1 MDQNTI
7 VEITTIE
14 QLLEMSSMGGGA
26 VEGGGIQKNPP
37 VSTKKDI
44 AKFNKKQEEEQ
55 RLKGKKMTE
64 DEKTLREHI
73 RRRLKGSLMEQKRQ
87 EYELRKVIR
96 ALLKEGD
103 LSDTHPHRSTGIN
116 TLEDVLKK
124 SIPTLRV
131 DYKKLTTDESQ
142 RKSFRAHIVKAIID
156 ALKPETVNSQYLQGG
171 EGGSSA
177 LLSEPTGEEGGEL
190 PVDDVDLEL
199 DDEGEEGDED
209 LEALEEAEIEID
221 IDDEEGDEDKK
232 IPVED
237 DDEPSPEEEFGGGLE
252 GMDETGRNHAYTSY
266 RKISQYVLDAYDSLA
281 NPKDKKIF
289 LDYLV
294 TNIKLYFD
302 KFEDELQKSV
312 DEPTTPEYDQAKET
326 A

>member
-1 MDQNTI
+1 MDHNKI
-7 VEITTIE
+7 IEITTIE
-14 QLLEMSSMGGGA
+14 QLIEMSAMGGG
-26 VEGGGIQKNPP
+26 VGTGIQGH
-37 VSTKKDI
+37 V
-44 AKFNKKQEEEQ
+44 
-55 RLKGKKMTE
+55 GKKEKEMTE
-64 DEKTLREHI
+64 DEKVLREHI
-73 RRRLKGSLMEQKRQ
+73 RRKLKISLTEQHKQ
-87 EYELRKVIR
+87 EHQLRMLIR
-96 ALLKEGD
+96 DLLAEGD

-124 SIPTLRV
+124 SIPTLRT
-131 DYKKLTTDESQ
+131 DYKKLTTDENQ

-177 LLSEPTGEEGGEL
+177 LLSEPTGGGEG
-190 PVDDVDLEL
+190 DDMDVEDIDLGL
-199 DDEGEEGDED
+199 DDEGDEGDAD
-209 LEALEEAEIEID
+209 LEALEEAEIEVD
-221 IDDEEGDEDKK
+221 IDEEGDEEKK
-232 IPVED
+232 LPVED

-266 RKISQYVLDAYDSLA
+266 RKISQYILDAYDSLA
-281 NPKDKKIF
+281 NPKDKKTF

-312 DEPTTPEYDQAKET
+312 DEPSTPEYDQAKQQ

>member
-1 MDQNTI
+1 MDQNKI
-7 VEITTIE
+7 IEITTIE
-14 QLLEMSSMGGGA
+14 QLLEMSAMGAGA
-26 VEGGGIQKNPP
+26 VQG
-37 VSTKKDI
+37 VAVKKED
-44 AKFNKKQEEEQ
+44 E
-55 RLKGKKMTE
+55 MTE
-64 DEKTLREHI
+64 DEKILREHVRRKLKKSLNEQIKKEYQLRLII
-73 RRRLKGSLMEQKRQ
+73 RD
-87 EYELRKVIR
+87 
-96 ALLKEGD
+96 LLKEGD

-131 DYKKLTTDESQ
+131 DYKKLTTDETQ

-171 EGGSSA
+171 SGGSSS
-177 LLSEPTGEEGGEL
+177 LLSEPTGGGEGEEI

-199 DDEGEEGDED
+199 DDEGDDED
-209 LEALEEAEIEID
+209 LEALEEAEIEVE
-221 IDDEEGDEDKK
+221 IDDEGDDEKK
-232 IPVED
+232 IPIED
-237 DDEPSPEEEFGGGLE
+237 DDTPTEEEAFGGGLE

-266 RKISQYVLDAYDSLA
+266 RKISQYILDAYDSLA
-281 NPKDKKIF
+281 NPEDKKIF